1 MGMLGNI
8 FAKAARWHGFKVI
21 SEDERYEA
29 QRVGADKAREIYGPI
44 FENLVSKHKML
55 EKLVDDKKKD
65 YEAKKQQLKSVYGDL
80 KNETAVLEQKC
91 REKNG
96 VSLYRASIFSG
107 SAVKIGIDS
116 AMGAFAMGELLLLS
130 PVSKE
135 DVPEYKK
142 AVEYGFN
149 KTKDIFEKKIK
160 SEQAKI
166 NKVIEKLFEFTKTS
180 DRSFEEAMKLLT
192 EQLMKKKFYEYML
205 AR

>member
-8 FAKAARWHGFKVI
+8 FAKVARWHGFKVI

-29 QRVGADKAREIYGPI
+29 QRVGADKAREIYEPI

-80 KNETAVLEQKC
+80 KNEIAVLEQKC

-116 AMGAFAMGELLLLS
+116 AMGELLFLS

-166 NKVIEKLFEFTKTS
+166 NKVIEELFEFTKTS
-180 DRSFEEAMKLLT
+180 DRSFEEAMKLIT
-192 EQLMKKKFYEYML
+192 EQLMKKKFYEYIL